1 VKDTLVA
8 AIGMIKSEIRDGLMF
23 TDDRIPESSSGF
35 VFVVGDAD
43 EAVT

>member
-8 AIGMIKSEIRDGLMF
+8 AIGMIKSEIRDVLMF
-23 TDDRIPESSSGF
+23 TDDRIPESSGF
-35 VFVVGDAD
+35 VFVVGDVD